1 MFKFN
6 VKHFS
11 NDEKKETISH
21 DLDQLELTIATTI
34 NRSYSIVTKCIN

>member
-1 MFKFN
+1 MYNIFQTTK
-6 VKHFS
+6 
-11 NDEKKETISH
+11 KKETISH